1 MSYFISLEI
10 LKSLEKYPYFV
21 NSKLLGVDNVEIS
34 FYAKEENSVLLQN
47 PFEFVIYD
55 EKNKGISCSIYS

>member
-21 NSKLLGVDNVEIS
+21 NSKLLGVDKVEIS
-34 FYAKEENSVLLQN
+34 FYAKEENSLLLQN
-47 PFEFVIYD
+47 HFEFVIYD